1 MEFSSYYK
9 HAKNIYTSGIS
20 TEYLLNIVRRLP
32 TSIRARKLPC
42 NWAGQKKK
50 VFKKERKKKSGWHLC
65 PREGTVKEER
75 FRNPKMS
82 PHCQGDQPGQR
93 ESFGVSKNSATSFWK
108 TKWIMTCTVSTTTLS
123 STA

>member
-1 MEFSSYYK
+1 MEFSSYCK

-50 VFKKERKKKSGWHLC
+50 VFKKERKKKIRMAPVPQGGDC
-65 PREGTVKEER
+65 EGRKV
-75 FRNPKMS
+75 P
-82 PHCQGDQPGQR
+82 
-93 ESFGVSKNSATSFWK
+93 
-108 TKWIMTCTVSTTTLS
+108 
-123 STA
+123 